1 MCVCLCVYKDRH
13 TRARAY
19 LWESKINFRCQ
30 SLPRTSLRHSL
41 VFAAAY
47 LNLVDLSPDHERPV
61 VLLFPL
67 GVFVV

>member
-1 MCVCLCVYKDRH
+1 MSVLASH
-13 TRARAY
+13 QFET
-19 LWESKINFRCQ
+19 LF
-30 SLPRTSLRHSL
+30 L

-67 GVFVV
+67 HISTDGVKTGFL